1 MENNLHVEI
10 VSRENIKPSS
20 PTPPNLKT
28 FNLSLFDQRAPPVYT
43 TLVLFYQI
51 SSSTDHSLNN
61 NIIITTLKK
70 SLSEALTSYVP
81 LAGKIDNINNS
92 NIVECTD
99 EGAIFIE
106 AKSNTILSTFL
117 EENPNE
123 DRLLE
128 RLLPAKTRSAEAATS
143 PLLLVQVTLFECGGL
158 AIGLCMSHKLADA
171 ATLCMF
177 LKNWSNPGQR
187 FTLTVPKKFDISP
200 ESIWFPLPRDQRNN
214 NNNNNIESL
223 MIKTV
228 NKRYVFDKTKIDVL
242 KSKAS
247 SERVKNPT
255 RVEVVSALVW
265 KCAINAS
272 SKLMINSLNSNNKY
286 YSFLSQLVNVR
297 DKVKPIQENTSGNLV
312 GSYVVHVEYNNKE
325 ELELK
330 NLVFKMRKA
339 IKEYSNN
346 NGEKQGRWC
355 REVVELIK
363 GIDDDMNNNMI
374 FLCNSWCNFGFYEV
388 NFGWGKPIWA
398 WRPSSSIENV
408 LKLMDTKNG
417 GVEVSLTL
425 SKENMALFER
435 DPHILAFANPSHSI
449 I

>member
-51 SSSTDHSLNN
+51 STDAINN

-99 EGAIFIE
+99 QGAIFIE
-106 AKSNTILSTFL
+106 AKSKTILSTFL

-123 DRLLE
+123 DLLLE

-143 PLLLVQVTLFECGGL
+143 PLLLVQATLFECGGL

-177 LKNWSNPGQR
+177 LKNWSNPAQR
-187 FTLTVPKKFDISP
+187 FTLTVPKEFDISP

-228 NKRYVFDKTKIDVL
+228 NK
-242 KSKAS
+242 
-247 SERVKNPT
+247 
-255 RVEVVSALVW
+255 
-265 KCAINAS
+265 
-272 SKLMINSLNSNNKY
+272 
-286 YSFLSQLVNVR
+286 
-297 DKVKPIQENTSGNLV
+297 
-312 GSYVVHVEYNNKE
+312 
-325 ELELK
+325 
-330 NLVFKMRKA
+330 
-339 IKEYSNN
+339 
-346 NGEKQGRWC
+346 
-355 REVVELIK
+355 
-363 GIDDDMNNNMI
+363 
-374 FLCNSWCNFGFYEV
+374 SWCNFGFYEV

-398 WRPSSSIENV
+398 WRPSSSNENV

-435 DPHILAFANPSHSI
+435 DPHILAFANPSHPFI
-449 I
+449 